1 MDVLVA
7 GASGFVG
14 RRLCPALE
22 EAGHVVRAMTRHPDD
37 YQGVGEP
44 VRGDVTDADSLAAA
58 AQGCDAA
65 YYLVHSLERASF
77 KEDDASAARAFG
89 SARPGPGSARSCTS
103 ADWAGTRTSCPR
115 TCAAA
120 VRSNGYSGTPAC
132 LSRRCVPESS
142 SVTAASPG
150 R

>member
-65 YYLVHSLERASF
+65 YYLVHSLELRRTTRRQPGR
-77 KEDDASAARAFG
+77 SAPR
-89 SARPGPGSARSCTS
+89 RPGPGSARSCTS
-103 ADWAGTRTSCPR
+103 ADWGGTRTSCPR

-120 VRSNGYSGTPAC
+120 VRSNDYSGTPAC

-142 SVTAASPG
+142 SVTAVSPG